1 MSVTEKAQ
9 ELGLVLRETDEAKR
23 LQAAELD
30 LDNDS
35 ASRQLIEKFQQQF
48 QKLQKAQE
56 AGEDIDQDDLNEFNE
71 LQEKVKVDNIIQN
84 YFAAQ
89 QSFNQLLQQVNTVI
103 NQVLRGESC
112 SPDCCDGCSGCP

>member
-1 MSVTEKAQ
+1 VSVTEKAQ

-48 QKLQKAQE
+48 QKLQSAQE
-56 AGEDIDQDDLNEFNE
+56 AGEDIDQDELNEFNE

-112 SPDCCDGCSGCP
+112 SPVALIL